1 MSCKLQHTIITT
13 GLLQTINQKM
23 PFQRTSKFKYGRVQS
38 PTHKSAPNWG
48 NGAIFLGNEKS
59 RVHPC
64 VQPTEPVPTFASGT
78 GKHSTFW
85 TASITAPPLASFEN
99 LLHISRSPKAL
110 QNAGETYISGPWAT
124 PQTPLRFCAETEVQ
138 PGGMV
143 STRQRASRS
152 TPRPCRECPPPVLLL
167 IESASVSLSL

>member
-1 MSCKLQHTIITT
+1 MDYYIIMSCKLQHTIITT

-85 TASITAPPLASFEN
+85 TASITAPPLALFAN
-99 LLHISRSPKAL
+99 LLHIGRSQKPFKTGAKRFR
-110 QNAGETYISGPWAT
+110 TWAT

-138 PGGMV
+138 PGGWDPLG
-143 STRQRASRS
+143 RGLLA
-152 TPRPCRECPPPVLLL
+152 VLHALA
-167 IESASVSLSL
+167 ENAHRRFFF